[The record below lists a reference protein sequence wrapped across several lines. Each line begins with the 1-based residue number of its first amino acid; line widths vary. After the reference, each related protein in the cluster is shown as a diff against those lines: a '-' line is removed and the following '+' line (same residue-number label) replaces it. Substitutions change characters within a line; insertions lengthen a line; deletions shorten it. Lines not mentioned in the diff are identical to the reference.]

1 MGNDGESRVD
11 VGGSGS
17 GATRILTRLLSEADL
32 ALFALVMGEATFD
45 GETHLDAE
53 PRYQQMAPAALL
65 SALLTACAA
74 LHSEQPEVARFT
86 SAQVTFIEPA
96 YAEETVRACAT
107 VTDIDAATGALH
119 IVAYCE
125 TEAGRRLAD
134 AEFTLRHD

>member
-1 MGNDGESRVD
+1 MGNDGESHVD
-11 VGGSGS
+11 TTVDAV
-17 GATRILTRLLSEADL
+17 GATRILTRSLSEADL
-32 ALFALVMGEATFD
+32 ALFALVMGDATFD
-45 GETHLDAE
+45 GDAHLDAE

-96 YAEETVRACAT
+96 YAEEIVRACAT
-107 VTDIDAATGALH
+107 VTEIDAATGALR
-119 IVAYCE
+119 IAAYCE
-125 TEAGRRLAD
+125 TETGRRLAD